1 MKKIIIILTLMLSLS
16 PAFSFSVADNYTHNS
31 KFWRNSAMVS
41 FAPVYPFIVGA
52 EFDITEHKSF
62 DNHIYEVRLPLGL
75 DGNGFSLRAVPFAL
89 PDNANGAS
97 AYGGKLM
104 FSTGLKV
111 NEIDGTAAEGY
122 MSAGIVSQK
131 ADVLKNGILTEKDT
145 FVQSAY
151 ELGILA
157 NFFGVYAFNISGNV
171 YQYLS
176 GLEGVEAVRG
186 IFNQAELADLGTI
199 DYVLGLPRA
208 SGGIK
213 ATWRSDESRAESFI
227 SYRYIDMHDDDSRHS
242 LLISTNMMVSA
253 RATIRLS
260 YNHIFIPNQTDS
272 DIYGIGLSVRL

>member
-1 MKKIIIILTLMLSLS
+1 MKKIIAIFILLLSLS
-16 PAFSFSVADNYTHNS
+16 PAFSLSLADNYTHNS

-41 FAPVYPFIVGA
+41 FSPVYPLAVGA

-62 DNHIYEVRLPLGL
+62 DNHIYELRVPIGL
-75 DGNGFSLRAVPFAL
+75 ETADFSLRAVPFFL
-89 PDNANGAS
+89 PDNANGS
-97 AYGGKLM
+97 WAYGGKLM

-131 ADVLKNGILTEKDT
+131 ADVLKNGVLSQKDT
-145 FVQSAY
+145 FAQAAY
-151 ELGILA
+151 ELGVLA
-157 NFFGVYAFNISGNV
+157 NFFGVYAFSVSGNV

-176 GLEGVEAVRG
+176 GLDGVSGVRG
-186 IFNQAELADLGTI
+186 VFNQAELADLGTT

-213 ATWRSDESRAESFI
+213 ATWRSEENRAESFI
-227 SYRYIDMHDDDSRHS
+227 SYRYIDMHNANARHS
-242 LLISTNMMVSA
+242 LLISTNMMLSA
-253 RATIRLS
+253 WATVRLS
-260 YNHIFIPNQTDS
+260 YNHIFIPNETDS